1 MANGII
7 QFVKDLIND
16 NVRSTKTTYSSDKIE
31 QLISSINNTGVG
43 TEVILGCFNST
54 NAPTTFVQDDQ
65 YYNITDGKIYKATS
79 STSWDSGNIPKED
92 VLYTS
97 INDNKIYAYIK
108 GVWDIYGGTNTKIS
122 QKVNNI
128 LKDLSGQTN
137 ANENGLYV
145 PLSKK
150 SGNVIDNLT
159 GQATDVN
166 NGLFVGKS
174 AKTDNA
180 LQKLTGNTNP
190 SEDGLYVEDL
200 NPKINKL
207 NLTSKLNEGKTQEY
221 FYLTGK
227 GNGEYSDVTNQI
239 SLSNSNYDFLYL
251 MRNED
256 LQTSIDD
263 TTRYDLSKN
272 GTTPATGSFVT
283 LKAGITY
290 NIEYS
295 ILSSSQGSYSI
306 TDENGKRIG
315 NRGYIGVSSFGD
327 STVSAMAKYDKDTKI
342 YFRYRAN
349 TTQNIYPG
357 CSYIK
362 IEAMEYLAIDPLQY
376 IDNTNGTQDTPVGT
390 IINLMGNNA
399 PKHYL
404 KCDGAEYNI
413 VDYPYLAEY
422 FRTEFGSI
430 NKFGGDGSTTFRVP
444 DLKGEFLRN
453 TGVNGHTNQG
463 NGSTVGTH
471 QDATFIFDNIVEN
484 KTGKLVVPYGNNNVR
499 GYNFEGKND
508 PTKSGAIQGSSY
520 LSSIARVSAKYA
532 DLRATRPTNT
542 SVLYCIKAEPTYF
555 VNVIGTTKEDVLSD
569 YVEISANGLVDISLS
584 FSIEDYDELVITAQN
599 YNGSQNKWLGTTQ
612 TRIDVSEINYNPFMG
627 SGASNWF
634 AVDECM
640 LYFPAYING
649 EVGTIGG
656 CFMDANT
663 FRMAECNKAKSLVS
677 KMRMKVKGI
686 RKTSVVQGGNFGGN
700 GSSNPNC
707 DCGIL
712 TTAQITKAVTD
723 TETEWDK

>member
-16 NVRSTKTTYSSDKIE
+16 NARSTKTTYSSDKIE

-92 VLYTS
+92 VLYAS

-108 GVWDIYGGTNTKIS
+108 GVWDVYGGTNTRIS

-166 NGLFVGKS
+166 NGLFIGKS

-207 NLTSKLNEGKTQEY
+207 DLTSKLNEGKTQEY

-306 TDENGKRIG
+306 TDEDGKRIG

-376 IDNTNGTQDTPVGT
+376 VDNINGTQDIPIGT
-390 IINLMGNNA
+390 IINMMGNEA

-404 KCDGAEYNI
+404 KCDGSEYQI
-413 VDYPYLAEY
+413 KDYPYLAQY
-422 FRTEFGSI
+422 FKEQFGSA
-430 NKFGGDGSTTFRVP
+430 NKFGGDGITTFRTP

-453 TGVNGHTNQG
+453 TGVNGHANQG

-471 QDATFIFDNIVEN
+471 QDATVLAYQLTYTD
-484 KTGKLVVPYGNNNVR
+484 GKLYTKRDAAGNAAATDNPDFMTNENN
-499 GYNFEGKND
+499 
-508 PTKSGAIQGSSY
+508 AWSSQFNP
-520 LSSIARVSAKYA
+520 RK
-532 DLRATRPTNT
+532 
-542 SVLYCIKAEPTYF
+542 CI
-555 VNVIGTTKEDVLSD
+555 
-569 YVEISANGLVDISLS
+569 
-584 FSIEDYDELVITAQN
+584 
-599 YNGSQNKWLGTTQ
+599 
-612 TRIDVSEINYNPFMG
+612 
-627 SGASNWF
+627 
-634 AVDECM
+634 
-640 LYFPAYING
+640 
-649 EVGTIGG
+649 
-656 CFMDANT
+656 
-663 FRMAECNKAKSLVS
+663 
-677 KMRMKVKGI
+677 
-686 RKTSVVQGGNFGGN
+686 
-700 GSSNPNC
+700 
-707 DCGIL
+707 
-712 TTAQITKAVTD
+712 
-723 TETEWDK
+723 

>member
-16 NVRSTKTTYSSDKIE
+16 NARSTKTTYSSDKIE

-92 VLYTS
+92 VLYAS

-108 GVWDIYGGTNTKIS
+108 GVWDVYGGTNTKIS

-166 NGLFVGKS
+166 NGLFIGKS

-200 NPKINKL
+200 NPKINKI
-207 NLTSKLNEGKTQEY
+207 NATTKLNEGKTQEY

-263 TTRYDLSKN
+263 TARYDLSKN
-272 GTTPATGSFVT
+272 GITPATGSFVT

-413 VDYPYLAEY
+413 ADYPYLAEY
-422 FRTEFGSI
+422 FKAEFGSI

-453 TGVNGHTNQG
+453 TGVNGHANQG

-471 QDATFIFDNIVEN
+471 QDATTLAYQLTYTD
-484 KTGKLVVPYGNNNVR
+484 GKLYTKRDAAGNTAGPGNSDFMTNENN
-499 GYNFEGKND
+499 
-508 PTKSGAIQGSSY
+508 AWSSQFNP
-520 LSSIARVSAKYA
+520 RKY
-532 DLRATRPTNT
+532 
-542 SVLYCIKAEPTYF
+542 V
-555 VNVIGTTKEDVLSD
+555 
-569 YVEISANGLVDISLS
+569 
-584 FSIEDYDELVITAQN
+584 
-599 YNGSQNKWLGTTQ
+599 
-612 TRIDVSEINYNPFMG
+612 
-627 SGASNWF
+627 
-634 AVDECM
+634 
-640 LYFPAYING
+640 
-649 EVGTIGG
+649 
-656 CFMDANT
+656 
-663 FRMAECNKAKSLVS
+663 
-677 KMRMKVKGI
+677 
-686 RKTSVVQGGNFGGN
+686 
-700 GSSNPNC
+700 
-707 DCGIL
+707 
-712 TTAQITKAVTD
+712 
-723 TETEWDK
+723 

>member
-1 MANGII
+1 M
-7 QFVKDLIND
+7 
-16 NVRSTKTTYSSDKIE
+16 
-31 QLISSINNTGVG
+31 
-43 TEVILGCFNST
+43 
-54 NAPTTFVQDDQ
+54 
-65 YYNITDGKIYKATS
+65 
-79 STSWDSGNIPKED
+79 
-92 VLYTS
+92 
-97 INDNKIYAYIK
+97 
-108 GVWDIYGGTNTKIS
+108 
-122 QKVNNI
+122 
-128 LKDLSGQTN
+128 
-137 ANENGLYV
+137 

-166 NGLFVGKS
+166 NGLFIGKS

-207 NLTSKLNEGKTQEY
+207 DLTSKLNEGKTQEY

-272 GTTPATGSFVT
+272 GTTPTTGSFVT

-327 STVSAMAKYDKDTKI
+327 STVSAIAKYDKDTKI

-349 TTQNIYPG
+349 TAQNIYPG

-390 IINLMGNNA
+390 IISVMGNNA

-404 KCDGAEYNI
+404 KCDGITDYL
-413 VDYPYLAEY
+413 VKDYPYLAEY
-422 FRTEFGSI
+422 FKKEFGSV
-430 NKFGGDGSTTFRVP
+430 NKFGGDGVTTFRTP
-444 DLKGEFLRN
+444 DLKGEFLRG
-453 TGVNGHTNQG
+453 TGVNGHANQG
-463 NGSTVGTH
+463 NGAAVGTH
-471 QDATFIFDNIVEN
+471 QDATALAYQLTYTD
-484 KTGKLVVPYGNNNVR
+484 GKLYTKRDAAGNTAATGNPDFMTNENN
-499 GYNFEGKND
+499 
-508 PTKSGAIQGSSY
+508 AWSSQ
-520 LSSIARVSAKYA
+520 
-532 DLRATRPTNT
+532 
-542 SVLYCIKAEPTYF
+542 F
-555 VNVIGTTKEDVLSD
+555 
-569 YVEISANGLVDISLS
+569 
-584 FSIEDYDELVITAQN
+584 
-599 YNGSQNKWLGTTQ
+599 
-612 TRIDVSEINYNPFMG
+612 NP
-627 SGASNWF
+627 
-634 AVDECM
+634 
-640 LYFPAYING
+640 
-649 EVGTIGG
+649 
-656 CFMDANT
+656 
-663 FRMAECNKAKSLVS
+663 
-677 KMRMKVKGI
+677 
-686 RKTSVVQGGNFGGN
+686 RK
-700 GSSNPNC
+700 
-707 DCGIL
+707 
-712 TTAQITKAVTD
+712 
-723 TETEWDK
+723 